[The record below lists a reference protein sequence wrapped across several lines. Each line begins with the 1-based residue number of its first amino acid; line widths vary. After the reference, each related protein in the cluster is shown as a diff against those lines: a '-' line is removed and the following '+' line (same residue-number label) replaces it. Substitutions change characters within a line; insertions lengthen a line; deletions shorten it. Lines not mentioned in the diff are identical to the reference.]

1 MQLDKIGSRIRAQ
14 RDALHI
20 SQDTL
25 AEMVGVQR
33 NTVWRWEN
41 GKTSP
46 GESLQSLAHAL
57 NTSTGYLMGETDDPV
72 RYSSLLMAAGKKPE
86 ELDGNKPPEPSSDL
100 ARRKH
105 ALREWFDKKDASSS
119 LGLAY
124 WASVVDNVRDAA
136 SHDNPQELAE
146 IREMLEK
153 ALASIDDAYLVRQAE
168 GEKNGSTET

>member
-1 MQLDKIGSRIRAQ
+1 MGVSNRIKELRERAG
-14 RDALHI
+14 L
-20 SQDTL
+20 SQIEL
-25 AEMVGVQR
+25 ANMVGVDA

-41 GKTSP
+41 DRSSP
-46 GESLQSLAHAL
+46 SRSIQSLASAL
-57 NTSTGYLMGETDDPV
+57 NTSVAYLMGETDDPV

-105 ALREWFDKKDASSS
+105 ALREWFDRKDASSS

-153 ALASIDDAYLVRQAE
+153 ALASLDEVTRKQM
-168 GEKNGSTET
+168 

>member
-1 MQLDKIGSRIRAQ
+1 MGVSNRIKELRERAG
-14 RDALHI
+14 L
-20 SQDTL
+20 SQIEL
-25 AEMVGVQR
+25 ANMVGVDA

-41 GKTSP
+41 DRSSP
-46 GESLQSLAHAL
+46 SRSIQSLASAL
-57 NTSTGYLMGETDDPV
+57 KTSVAYLMGETDDPV
-72 RYSSLLMAAGKKPE
+72 RYDSSLLMAAGKKPE

>member
-1 MQLDKIGSRIRAQ
+1 
-14 RDALHI
+14 
-20 SQDTL
+20 
-25 AEMVGVQR
+25 
-33 NTVWRWEN
+33 
-41 GKTSP
+41 
-46 GESLQSLAHAL
+46 
-57 NTSTGYLMGETDDPV
+57 
-72 RYSSLLMAAGKKPE
+72 MAAGKKPE

-105 ALREWFDKKDASSS
+105 ALREWFDRKDASSS

>member
-1 MQLDKIGSRIRAQ
+1 MGVGECIKRLRKGKYTQSELAELIGVHETTVRRWEQ
-14 RDALHI
+14 GRDRGPDLDALKRI
-20 SQDTL
+20 
-25 AEMVGVQR
+25 
-33 NTVWRWEN
+33 
-41 GKTSP
+41 
-46 GESLQSLAHAL
+46 AHAL
-57 NTSTGYLMGETDDPV
+57 ETSVAYLTGETDDPV

-100 ARRKH
+100 VRRKH
-105 ALREWFDKKDASSS
+105 ALREWFDRKDASSS

>member
-1 MQLDKIGSRIRAQ
+1 MVVGDRIKFLREGLKQSQEELASVIGMHS
-14 RDALHI
+14 
-20 SQDTL
+20 
-25 AEMVGVQR
+25 
-33 NTVWRWEN
+33 NTVARWER
-41 GKTSP
+41 GELVPRGTSL
-46 GESLQSLAHAL
+46 SKLAHAL
-57 NTSTGYLMGETDDPV
+57 DTSTGYLLGETDDPV

-86 ELDGNKPPEPSSDL
+86 ELDGNEPPEPSSDL
-100 ARRKH
+100 VRRKH
-105 ALREWFDKKDASSS
+105 ALREWFVKKDASSS

-136 SHDNPQELAE
+136 SRDNPQELAE

>member
-1 MQLDKIGSRIRAQ
+1 MISKRIAMARKQKSWIQTQLA
-14 RDALHI
+14 DALGVSI
-20 SQDTL
+20 DT
-25 AEMVGVQR
+25 VR
-33 NTVWRWEN
+33 RWEQ
-41 GKTSP
+41 GKRSP
-46 GESLQSLAHAL
+46 DADALQKLAHAL
-57 NTSTGYLMGETDDPV
+57 DTSTGYLLGETDDPV

-100 ARRKH
+100 VRRKH

-153 ALASIDDAYLVRQAE
+153 ALASLDEVTRKQM
-168 GEKNGSTET
+168 

>member
-1 MQLDKIGSRIRAQ
+1 MSLGTRIRELRKQ
-14 RDALHI
+14 NGLTQ
-20 SQDTL
+20 SQL
-25 AEMVGVQR
+25 GKLVGVDG
-33 NTVWRWEN
+33 NTVSRWEL
-41 GKTSP
+41 GKL
-46 GESLQSLAHAL
+46 GIGKDYILKIAHAL
-57 NTSTGYLMGETDDPV
+57 DTSTSYLMGETDDPV

-100 ARRKH
+100 VRRKH

-153 ALASIDDAYLVRQAE
+153 ALASLDEVTRKQM
-168 GEKNGSTET
+168 

>member
-1 MQLDKIGSRIRAQ
+1 MVVGDRIKFLREGLKQSQEELASVIGMHS
-14 RDALHI
+14 
-20 SQDTL
+20 
-25 AEMVGVQR
+25 
-33 NTVWRWEN
+33 NTVARWER
-41 GKTSP
+41 GELVPRGTSL
-46 GESLQSLAHAL
+46 SKLAHAL

-72 RYSSLLMAAGKKPE
+72 RYDSSLLMAAGKKPE

-124 WASVVDNVRDAA
+124 WASVVDNVRDAV

-146 IREMLEK
+146 IQEMLEK
-153 ALASIDDAYLVRQAE
+153 ALASLDEVTRKQM
-168 GEKNGSTET
+168 

>member
-1 MQLDKIGSRIRAQ
+1 MGVSNRIKELRERAG
-14 RDALHI
+14 L
-20 SQDTL
+20 SQIEL
-25 AEMVGVQR
+25 ANMVGVDA

-41 GKTSP
+41 DRSSP
-46 GESLQSLAHAL
+46 SRSIQSLASAL
-57 NTSTGYLMGETDDPV
+57 KTSVAYLMGETDDPV

-124 WASVVDNVRDAA
+124 WASVVDNVRDAV

-146 IREMLEK
+146 IQEMLEK
-153 ALASIDDAYLVRQAE
+153 ALASLDEVTRKQM
-168 GEKNGSTET
+168 

>member
-1 MQLDKIGSRIRAQ
+1 MGVSNRIKELRERAG
-14 RDALHI
+14 L
-20 SQDTL
+20 SQIEL
-25 AEMVGVQR
+25 ANMVGVDA

-41 GKTSP
+41 DRSSP
-46 GESLQSLAHAL
+46 SRSIQSLASAL
-57 NTSTGYLMGETDDPV
+57 NTSVAYLMGETDDPV

-105 ALREWFDKKDASSS
+105 ALREWFDRKDASSS

-124 WASVVDNVRDAA
+124 WASVVDNVRDAV

-146 IREMLEK
+146 IQEMLEK
-153 ALASIDDAYLVRQAE
+153 ALASLDEVTRKQM
-168 GEKNGSTET
+168 

>member
-1 MQLDKIGSRIRAQ
+1 MSQ
-14 RDALHI
+14 DAL
-20 SQDTL
+20 
-25 AEMVGVQR
+25 AEAVGVQR

-41 GKTSP
+41 DRSSP
-46 GESLQSLAHAL
+46 SRSIQSLASVL
-57 NTSTGYLMGETDDPV
+57 KTSVAYLLGETDDPV
-72 RYSSLLMAAGKKPE
+72 RYDSSLLMAAGKKPE

-105 ALREWFDKKDASSS
+105 ALREWFDRKDASSS

-124 WASVVDNVRDAA
+124 WASVVDNVRDAV

>member
-1 MQLDKIGSRIRAQ
+1 MGVSNRIKELRERAG
-14 RDALHI
+14 L
-20 SQDTL
+20 SQIEL
-25 AEMVGVQR
+25 ANMVGVDA

-41 GKTSP
+41 DRSSP
-46 GESLQSLAHAL
+46 SRSIQSLASAL
-57 NTSTGYLMGETDDPV
+57 NTSVAYLMGETDDPV

-124 WASVVDNVRDAA
+124 WASVVDNVRDAV

-146 IREMLEK
+146 IQEMLEK
-153 ALASIDDAYLVRQAE
+153 ALASLDEVTRKQM
-168 GEKNGSTET
+168 